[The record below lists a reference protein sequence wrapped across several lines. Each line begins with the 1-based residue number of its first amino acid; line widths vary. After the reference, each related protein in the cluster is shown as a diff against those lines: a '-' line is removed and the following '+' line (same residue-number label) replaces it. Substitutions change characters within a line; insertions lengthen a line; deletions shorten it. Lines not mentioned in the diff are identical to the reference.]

1 MNKVLQFFL
10 NNQPKETIKKNIRV
24 YGWKFEYDHM
34 LVSSLTNYLF
44 EDLDITENIAPEG
57 NSNRD
62 GRLRKKFYV
71 CVHDT
76 GDTDHDHTVEFWSNT
91 VKVQDWEQG
100 RYECSYQY
108 VTGSDGIYHNI
119 PDNEIAYHAGDSTYF
134 DYDLIDAKV
143 NGVNPNPVV
152 TISSDGYYEIDGK
165 KSAVEA
171 PRAHKEKNGEVILDR
186 LPKTSDINDQG
197 VLCKLIDGNYYIGVT
212 YYNAGYGLIANRGG
226 NNNSIGIESCINVG
240 SDIYLTWQRTAKL
253 VAKLLDENNLTFD
266 DVKQH
271 HYYSGKNCPQ
281 SIRMNGMWPHFMEL
295 VKFEYQ
301 IRKFK
306 QEGYDIKLICDDPDV
321 LENGRIIKRDYNAS
335 KVVNFEIVTT
345 LNGETDKADFTI
357 II

>member
-1 MNKVLQFFL
+1 MNKVLQFFV
-10 NNQPKETIKKNIRV
+10 NNERKETIKKNIRV

-76 GDTDHDHTVEFWSNT
+76 GDTDHDHTAGFWSNI
-91 VKVQDWEQG
+91 VKIQDWELG

-143 NGVNPNPVV
+143 SGINPNPVV
-152 TISSDGYYEIDGK
+152 TISGDGYYEIDGK
-165 KSAVEA
+165 KSAILA
-171 PRAHKEKNGEVILDR
+171 PRIHKEKDGNVLIDR
-186 LPKTSDINDQG
+186 LPQTSDINTQG

-212 YYNAGYGLIANRGG
+212 YFNGGYNLIANRGG

-240 SDIYLTWQRTAKL
+240 ADIYLIWQRTAKL
-253 VAKLLDENNLTFD
+253 VAKLLDENDLTFD

-271 HYYSGKNCPQ
+271 HYFSGKNCPQ
-281 SIRMNGMWPHFMEL
+281 TMRMNGMWDHFMDL

-306 QEGYDIKLICDDPDV
+306 QEGYEIKLECDDPDV
-321 LENGRIIKRDYNAS
+321 LPNGRVVKRDYNTS
-335 KVVNFEIVTT
+335 KVVNFTITT
-345 LNGETDKADFTI
+345 SFNGETDKIDLNITI
-357 II
+357 